1 MISRRNGASK
11 SYSESQSNA
20 HIKPWD
26 FKSLHTPFNTINKRR
41 RFMFTL
47 GAWDGWRLG
56 HGAIIDLSSNLFNG
70 PILILVPEETSHLQ
84 WETWKRLFV
93 LDLSGNVLSGN
104 IPPSLGNCSSMQF
117 LNLNDNDLFGSLP
130 CSLVALENLNSVE
143 LSNNWF
149 SGEFP
154 QALKNWS
161 SLSTLDLSGN
171 EFAGNIPS

>member
-1 MISRRNGASK
+1 MGGGRHKCGFMEHVDASNVFIWFPVGICLDK
-11 SYSESQSNA
+11 
-20 HIKPWD
+20 
-26 FKSLHTPFNTINKRR
+26 L
-41 RFMFTL
+41 
-47 GAWDGWRLG
+47 
-56 HGAIIDLSSNLFNG
+56 LFD
-70 PILILVPEETSHLQ
+70 EETSHLQ